1 MKWISVEEEIL
12 FVAIVSFIR
21 PTWSRLA
28 VVYLWL
34 CSCTKLDTSFE
45 HVFEIKRKG
54 FIAVWAETCRI
65 NGYFPDLRHC
75 CILYQYPVR
84 RKMRAK
90 RAKTASTIHFMK
102 NQMWFFA
109 LSVFTC
115 IGDNVVHCKIACLN
129 GNHKTNEHVEEKSK
143 PNCLQPKLITYCLVC
158 EVKKILPEK

>member
-1 MKWISVEEEIL
+1 MSKKKYFSLQSFPSFDQLDRVELL
-12 FVAIVSFIR
+12 FIFGCAVA
-21 PTWSRLA
+21 L
-28 VVYLWL
+28 
-34 CSCTKLDTSFE
+34 
-45 HVFEIKRKG
+45 KRKG
-54 FIAVWAETCRI
+54 FITIWAETCRI

-84 RKMRAK
+84 GKMRAK

-158 EVKKILPEK
+158 EVLLPGKYRKVTGVKTELV